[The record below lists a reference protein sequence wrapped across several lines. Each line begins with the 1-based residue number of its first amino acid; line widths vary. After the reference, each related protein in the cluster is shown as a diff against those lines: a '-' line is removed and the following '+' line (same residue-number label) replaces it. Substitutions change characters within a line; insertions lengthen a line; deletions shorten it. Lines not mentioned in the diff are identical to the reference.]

1 LNPSDKDEDAKGTPM
16 LHLLWEAIIGIIVGA
31 LAKLIMPGKDP
42 GGVWITMAIG
52 VVGSLIA
59 GIIGRAVGWYESGQ
73 SAGFIMS
80 VFGAL
85 LLLAVYRMF
94 KKKTA

>member
-1 LNPSDKDEDAKGTPM
+1 LNPSHKDEDAKGISM
-16 LHLLWEAIIGIIVGA
+16 LHLLWEAIIGVIVGA

-52 VVGSLIA
+52 VAGSLIA
-59 GIIGRAVGWYESGQ
+59 GIIGRAVGWYETGQ

-80 VFGAL
+80 VLGAL

-94 KKKTA
+94 KKKTE